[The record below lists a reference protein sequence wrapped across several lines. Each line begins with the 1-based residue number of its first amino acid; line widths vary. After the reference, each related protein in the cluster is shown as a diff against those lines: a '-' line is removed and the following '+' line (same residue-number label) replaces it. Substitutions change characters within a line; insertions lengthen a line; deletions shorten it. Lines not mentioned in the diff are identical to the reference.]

1 MHAAHQQLSAFLLN
15 DICLLPDVLQ
25 VLLYNLLVLVVHP
38 QSERMDV
45 FTCGLVLRNDWRCAL
60 ADVMSPQHRNPHV
73 LVSQGFIV
81 SQSKDWLC

>member
-45 FTCGLVLRNDWRCAL
+45 FTC
-60 ADVMSPQHRNPHV
+60 
-73 LVSQGFIV
+73 
-81 SQSKDWLC
+81 